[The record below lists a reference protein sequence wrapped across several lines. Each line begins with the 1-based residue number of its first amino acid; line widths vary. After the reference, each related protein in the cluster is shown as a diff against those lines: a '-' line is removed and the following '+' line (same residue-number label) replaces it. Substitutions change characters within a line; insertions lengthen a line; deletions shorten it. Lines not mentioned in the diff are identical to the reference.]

1 MTRKRMKTNTKKK
14 PTDPKV
20 QFRRSK
26 EWKTFREKLRKKQK
40 KDPVTDSPLTKG
52 FNLHHLDEDPKNYTD
67 ISDDSHFV
75 GLNSMSHSVLH
86 FLWGDAQHRNNW
98 KERIERLKEL
108 CELMD
113 ELNGVNK

>member
-1 MTRKRMKTNTKKK
+1 MKKQTKKK
-14 PTDPKV
+14 SKKPSDPKV
-20 QFRRSK
+20 TFRRSK
-26 EWKTFREKLRKKQK
+26 EWQTFRNTIKKKQK
-40 KDPVTDSPLTKG
+40 KDPVTGSPLTKG

-113 ELNGVNK
+113 SLNTDN